1 MINLEK
7 KHWIIIGVTIFVI
20 AVFIFWP
27 ESEKDKLYNTVQKG
41 DFRIEVNSSGELKAK
56 ESEDIKGPTS
66 LRSHGIWQIKIT
78 DLVSEGT
85 YVKQGDYVA
94 QLDKSEVATKM
105 SATATE
111 VEKITSEYEQ
121 ARLDTAIEMMKLRD
135 ELINLNY
142 EIEEKKL
149 ISDQSTY
156 EAPAV
161 QRQAEI
167 DLEKAERKLKQSIG
181 NISLKRK
188 QNAAKLHQVKLSL
201 KQEQSKLDRL
211 EELIQELKILA
222 PKDGMV
228 VYKRN
233 WNGVKVTSGSQ
244 IGVWNPT
251 VATLPDLSKMV
262 TKTYVNE
269 IDISNLKKGLSVN
282 LTIDAF
288 PDKTF
293 TGKVIDVANVGEQLP
308 NSDAKVFEVTVEL
321 NEKDTLLRPAMTT
334 NNQILIEELTDVV
347 FIPQESVFVT
357 DSISYIVLKTGLG
370 ILKQKVELGKT
381 NDNFVVITNG
391 VSEGEELLMV
401 KPEDVES
408 LSWRK

>member
-1 MINLEK
+1 MNLEK
-7 KHWIIIGVTIFVI
+7 KHWIIIGAITLVI
-20 AVFIFWP
+20 IVLIFWP
-27 ESEKDKLYNTVQKG
+27 ENEKNKLYNTVQKG
-41 DFRIEVNSSGELKAK
+41 NFKIEVNTSGELKAK

-78 DLVSEGT
+78 DIVSEGT
-85 YVKQGDYVA
+85 YVLTGDYVA

-105 SATATE
+105 IAAATE
-111 VEKITSEYEQ
+111 VDKITSEYEQ
-121 ARLDTAIEMMKLRD
+121 ARLDTAIEMMKLRND
-135 ELINLNY
+135 LINLNY

-167 DLEKAERKLKQSIG
+167 DLEKAERSLKQSIN

-188 QNAAKLHQVKLSL
+188 QNAAKLYQVRLSL
-201 KQEQSKLDRL
+201 KQQQSKLDRL
-211 EELIQELKILA
+211 NELVQKLKILA

-228 VYKRN
+228 VYKRD
-233 WNGVKVTSGSQ
+233 WNGTKITSGSQ
-244 IGVWNPT
+244 ISVWNPT

-269 IDISNLKKGLSVN
+269 IDISNLKKGLIVN

-293 TGKVIDVANVGEQLP
+293 TGEVVQVANVGEQLP
-308 NSDAKVFEVTVEL
+308 NSDAKVFEVTIEI

-334 NNQILIEELTDVV
+334 NNQILIEELTDVIY
-347 FIPQESVFVT
+347 IPQESVFVT
-357 DSISYIVLKTGLG
+357 DSVSYVILKTTLGL
-370 ILKQKVELGKT
+370 KRQEVELGKT
-381 NDNFVVITNG
+381 NANFVVILTG
-391 VSEGEELLMV
+391 ITKGEELLMV
-401 KPEDVES
+401 KPEDIES
-408 LSWRK
+408 ISWRE